1 MNLLPVEAGRFR
13 LVDVGDDDA
22 LRSEVCKRMVRSHAR
37 SLAGKGMVW
46 RPCRAHPEP
55 NVFLH
60 MNVEIDG
67 ADDGGF
73 MLYDMI
79 ALSDVDGVLSVS
91 CVPASVLD
99 SEPGSDE
106 WIDDMAEILSV
117 FLSGELDC
125 EGGEKLSVVEFRFP
139 SVSEGALPEHE
150 WVLGAER
157 PGVTNKREGDPDRVA
172 LFLSKMGDRGIT
184 ISLSETDIPIRA
196 FLTL

>member
-1 MNLLPVEAGRFR
+1 MNLLPIEVGRFR
-13 LVDVGDDDA
+13 LVDVGDDDE

-37 SLAGKGMVW
+37 SLVGMGKVW
-46 RPCRAHPEP
+46 MPCRAHPEP

-79 ALSDVDGVLSVS
+79 TLSDVDGVLSVS
-91 CVPASVLD
+91 CVPASAID
-99 SEPGSDE
+99 SESGSDE
-106 WIDDMAEILSV
+106 WIDDMAEILGV
-117 FLSGELDC
+117 FLSEELDC

-150 WVLGAER
+150 WVFGAER
-157 PGVTNKREGDPDRVA
+157 PGVTNEGEVDPDRVA
-172 LFLSKMGDRGIT
+172 LFSEKMGDHGIT
-184 ISLSETDIPIRA
+184 TSLSETGIPIRA
-196 FLTL
+196 VLTP